1 MGGWGWGGCGG
12 VGGQVYG
19 PTRVALR
26 VVWVVGVVGL
36 CPLRPIPQ

>member
-1 MGGWGWGGCGG
+1 MGVGVGVGGGM
-12 VGGQVYG
+12 GGQVYG